1 MNKATQADLKRK
13 IQLIKYKKDKLE
25 ELKKRKQAI
34 ESGDRY
40 ELRDSSYSYV
50 IFETYENS
58 NMMQIDFGA
67 GYEGDEF
74 KLDEDGLNELI
85 FFLQQ
90 AKKRIESSK

>member
-1 MNKATQADLKRK
+1 MNKKTQADLKRK
-13 IQLIKYKKDKLE
+13 IQLIKYKKNKLE

-40 ELRDSSYSYV
+40 ELRDDSCSYV

-58 NMMQIDFGA
+58 KMLQIDFGA
-67 GYEGDEF
+67 GYEGDAF
-74 KLDEDGLNELI
+74 KLEEDEVDELI